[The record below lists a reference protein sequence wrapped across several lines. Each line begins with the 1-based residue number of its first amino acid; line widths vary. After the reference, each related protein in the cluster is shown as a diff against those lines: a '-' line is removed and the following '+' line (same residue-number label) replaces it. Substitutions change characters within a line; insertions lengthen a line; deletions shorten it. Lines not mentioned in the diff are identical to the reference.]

1 MDLLRA
7 LSTIAV
13 ILIHVTG
20 TILYNS
26 NSKSLTYNSSLV
38 LNQLTRF
45 SVPAFI
51 FLSGFG
57 LALSYK
63 KESKYLTYLGHRLK
77 KSSSRLLCMVY
88 CIYFSIRRYKPKL
101 S

>member
-26 NSKSLTYNSSLV
+26 NNKSLTYNFSLV

-63 KESKYLTYLGHRLK
+63 KESKYLYYLIHRLK
-77 KSSSRLLCMVY
+77 KNNTRLFSLVHY
-88 CIYFSIRRYKPKL
+88 IYFFNRKSKL
-101 S
+101 NL